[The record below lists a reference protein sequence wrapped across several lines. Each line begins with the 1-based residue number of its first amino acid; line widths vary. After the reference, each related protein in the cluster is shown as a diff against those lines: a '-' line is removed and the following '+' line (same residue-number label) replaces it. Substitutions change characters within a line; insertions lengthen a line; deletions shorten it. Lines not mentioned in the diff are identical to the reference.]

1 MCVSEVPQLSKATDA
16 SLLELPRDSS
26 HSPIATADPLQ
37 CRSPRW
43 PRSRFVL
50 VSRVSSNRHTR
61 QAPGG
66 RDTGIRRVP
75 TTVTLGSWGPEPG
88 SRVRG
93 KRRVNIVIL
102 GEVSLRTGAQT
113 VQLVHDFT
121 ACPALVGASLNPP
134 AEIRSMQLAIH
145 MDLETCGPARAWG
158 AMPRDPLYPLYIGL
172 HKSGSHCSSLRGYG
186 NESKKKKK
194 ITLWAK

>member
-1 MCVSEVPQLSKATDA
+1 MLHS
-16 SLLELPRDSS
+16 LELPRDSS

-50 VSRVSSNRHTR
+50 VSRVSSNRHRR
-61 QAPGG
+61 QARGG
-66 RDTGIRRVP
+66 RDTGIRRVA

-93 KRRVNIVIL
+93 KRCVNIVML

-113 VQLVHDFT
+113 VRLVHDFT
-121 ACPALVGASLNPP
+121 ACPALVGARASP
-134 AEIRSMQLAIH
+134 AEFRSMRLAIH
-145 MDLETCGPARAWG
+145 MDLETCGPARARG
-158 AMPRDPLYPLYIGL
+158 AMPRDPLHPLTIGL

-186 NESKKKKK
+186 NESRKNNFLGE
-194 ITLWAK
+194 ISLTT